1 MIKIHSANK
10 SIESK
15 VLFKNIDFEL
25 HNKKITGLLGANG
38 AGKTSL
44 FRAIAGL
51 SKIDSGKITF
61 FETNVTNIN
70 LEKRSNLGLSYV
82 PQENSLF
89 EDLSLEDNLKS
100 VLELKFSKIDSK
112 KIEQMSDLIDLM
124 NLNDKKETLA
134 KFLSGGEKRK
144 TEILRAVL
152 LEAKYILLDEPFAGV
167 DPISVEEI
175 IKVLKK
181 LSANVGIFISDH
193 NFRDVINVCDEIILL
208 NQGEVLLKGNPKDVK
223 NDPLAKKFYFGDLN

>member
-25 HNKKITGLLGANG
+25 ENKKITGLLGANG

-61 FETNVTNIN
+61 FEKNVTSIN

-89 EDLSLEDNLKS
+89 EDLTLE
-100 VLELKFSKIDSK
+100 
-112 KIEQMSDLIDLM
+112 
-124 NLNDKKETLA
+124 
-134 KFLSGGEKRK
+134 
-144 TEILRAVL
+144 
-152 LEAKYILLDEPFAGV
+152 
-167 DPISVEEI
+167 
-175 IKVLKK
+175 
-181 LSANVGIFISDH
+181 
-193 NFRDVINVCDEIILL
+193 DVINIPLMRWEVMDTL
-208 NQGEVLLKGNPKDVK
+208 NHTVVSKKQLKVLIMTVR
-223 NDPLAKKFYFGDLN
+223 

>member
-25 HNKKITGLLGANG
+25 ENKKITGLLGANG

-112 KIEQMSDLIDLM
+112 KIEQMADLINLM

-134 KFLSGGEKRK
+134 KFR
-144 TEILRAVL
+144 R
-152 LEAKYILLDEPFAGV
+152 
-167 DPISVEEI
+167 
-175 IKVLKK
+175 
-181 LSANVGIFISDH
+181 
-193 NFRDVINVCDEIILL
+193 
-208 NQGEVLLKGNPKDVK
+208 
-223 NDPLAKKFYFGDLN
+223 

>member
-25 HNKKITGLLGANG
+25 ENKKITGLLGANG

-82 PQENSLF
+82 PQEKLF
-89 EDLSLEDNLKS
+89 EVQIS
-100 VLELKFSKIDSK
+100 VLAMCRK
-112 KIEQMSDLIDLM
+112 KIH
-124 NLNDKKETLA
+124 
-134 KFLSGGEKRK
+134 FLK
-144 TEILRAVL
+144 I
-152 LEAKYILLDEPFAGV
+152 
-167 DPISVEEI
+167 
-175 IKVLKK
+175 
-181 LSANVGIFISDH
+181 
-193 NFRDVINVCDEIILL
+193 
-208 NQGEVLLKGNPKDVK
+208 
-223 NDPLAKKFYFGDLN
+223 

>member
-25 HNKKITGLLGANG
+25 ENKKITGLLGANG

-89 EDLSLEDNLKS
+89 EDLCLEDNLKS
-100 VLELKFSKIDSK
+100 ALELKFSKIDSK
-112 KIEQMSDLIDLM
+112 KMFCIL
-124 NLNDKKETLA
+124 NL
-134 KFLSGGEKRK
+134 
-144 TEILRAVL
+144 
-152 LEAKYILLDEPFAGV
+152 
-167 DPISVEEI
+167 
-175 IKVLKK
+175 
-181 LSANVGIFISDH
+181 
-193 NFRDVINVCDEIILL
+193 
-208 NQGEVLLKGNPKDVK
+208 
-223 NDPLAKKFYFGDLN
+223 

>member
-1 MIKIHSANK
+1 MIKINSANK

-15 VLFKNIDFEL
+15 VLFKNINFEL
-25 HNKKITGLLGANG
+25 ENKKITGLLGANG

-51 SKIDSGKITF
+51 SKIDSGDITF
-61 FETNVTNIN
+61 FKTNVTNIN

-89 EDLSLEDNLKS
+89 EDLSLEDNLRS
-100 VLELKFSKIDSK
+100 VLELKFSKLDSK
-112 KIEQMSDLIDLM
+112 KIEEMDDLIDLM
-124 NLNDKKETLA
+124 NLREKRETLA

-152 LEAKYILLDEPFAGV
+152 LEARYILLDEPFAGV

-181 LSANVGIFISDH
+181 LSVRVGIFISDH

-208 NQGEVLLKGNPKDVK
+208 NQGEVLLKGNPKDVL
-223 NDPLAKKFYFGDLN
+223 NNPLARKFYFGDLN